1 MKIYTVA
8 IGNYDH
14 AVLGSEAERNAAKRD
29 IAIIRALP
37 GMVGI
42 HPMYPHGNLVLFDSL
57 GHARAAR
64 KSMEQHGI
72 RTGHNIG
79 RGELDDDFR
88 TVMIEGTEED
98 DHACENDM

>member
-14 AVLGSEAERNAAKRD
+14 AVLGSEEERRAAKRD
-29 IAIIRALP
+29 IAIIKALP
-37 GMVGI
+37 GMVAI
-42 HPMYPHGNLVLFDSL
+42 YPMYPHGNLVLFDSL

-64 KSMEQHGI
+64 KSLEQHGI
-72 RTGHNIG
+72 QTGHNIC

-88 TVMIEGTEED
+88 TVTIEGTED
-98 DHACENDM
+98 